1 MANLNK
7 VMLIGR
13 LGQDPELKNHDGG
26 NSVCNFSI
34 ATNETW
40 NDKKTNEK
48 VENTEWHNIVMWG
61 RLAELASEYLRK
73 GSQVYVEGKL
83 QTRNWDD
90 DSGNKR
96 YKTEVVAFKMEF
108 MDSKPEENSDEA
120 EKFESQNKEGEP
132 NDLKNIRKLQESL
145 SAKDDIP
152 F

>member
-13 LGQDPELKNHDGG
+13 LGQDPELKNHDGA

-34 ATNETW
+34 ATNENW
-40 NDKKTNEK
+40 NDKKTGERVEK
-48 VENTEWHNIVMWG
+48 TEWHSIVMWG
-61 RLAELASEYLRK
+61 KTAELASQYLKK
-73 GSQVYVEGKL
+73 GSQVYLEGKL
-83 QTRNWDD
+83 QTRDWED

-108 MDSKPEENSDEA
+108 VDSKPEENSSEA

-145 SAKDDIP
+145 GTKDDIP

>member
-108 MDSKPEENSDEA
+108 VDSKPEENSSEA

-145 SAKDDIP
+145 GTKDDIP